1 MADAPSWPNI
11 VFEFAAFTCP
21 IIIWTL
27 LLIFPSVFT
36 NLMKCNRRAGGTL
49 LYKQLQP
56 LTPRRHHPSRKKKKF
71 RRPPSLLH
79 SNTYSI
85 IQNAMHLP
93 GLLLLGLSTRW
104 VVTLN
109 HLSFDLDVQ
118 HTSVT
123 SATALNDVS
132 GQLHTKAYTKLIALQ
147 RCVLTQT
154 HISWVWMGMHH
165 TAWPIAQTSSTATSR
180 LLREIIKL
188 ME

>member
-1 MADAPSWPNI
+1 
-11 VFEFAAFTCP
+11 
-21 IIIWTL
+21 
-27 LLIFPSVFT
+27 
-36 NLMKCNRRAGGTL
+36 
-49 LYKQLQP
+49 
-56 LTPRRHHPSRKKKKF
+56 
-71 RRPPSLLH
+71 
-79 SNTYSI
+79 
-85 IQNAMHLP
+85 MHLP
-93 GLLLLGLSTRW
+93 GLLLLGLSTGW

-109 HLSFDLDVQ
+109 QLSFESDVQ

-132 GQLHTKAYTKLIALQ
+132 GQLHIKAYTKLIALQ

-165 TAWPIAQTSSTATSR
+165 TAWQIAQTSSTATLR